1 MVDRAL
7 PPSFS
12 TDSMLSSDLFNAA
25 KRDLLKPEEEYA
37 AEGRVTSLRRTLSPE
52 QKRELEE
59 RERAMRQHR
68 DRSAKE
74 IMAEVRRH
82 HSVTVMAA
90 RAAQFRARFSDSD
103 WILDIGG
110 GTGWYWQGTRGA
122 KVLLM
127 DFSLETLR
135 VAERLLQPDDNV
147 LLIHGDARDL
157 PVRDRKLAGGL
168 ERAGVAASAA
178 RDSRPRAR
186 RIAPDAAAEFWGG
199 SL

>member
-1 MVDRAL
+1 
-7 PPSFS
+7 
-12 TDSMLSSDLFNAA
+12 MLSSDLFNAA